1 MKAIEKGRV
10 IYAGIQ
16 KFVSFIMSVHFA
28 EVLQIFACIVCKIPV
43 MRQPLQ
49 ILFLILV
56 TDLPPSIAL
65 GFEPGE
71 ALTMKRA
78 PRPKTQPVVQG
89 WMWRGI
95 VANGVILTVCIFCTY
110 MLALWAYA
118 GAFLSEDITNPT
130 RESCAIWPESGAW
143 SPELKLDCGL
153 WIPCSNTL
161 GAANYDAGCAEW
173 TAQPAYVRADEKI
186 LANAAAATTGAT
198 GAIYQSHGNAACNIC
213 IETSIRRART
223 CAFIALVWAENF
235 RAFSSRSFEN
245 GVWVG
250 MFSNPSM
257 NKAILMAQISLYI
270 ALWLPGLNEVLGL
283 YVDEI
288 HGFGWAI
295 AIMGA
300 FSCLIGC
307 ECYKMIAKN
316 FIGKAELANYSDE
329 KEEQKRAQLRK
340 ELIHKDVDVKLMP

>member
-1 MKAIEKGRV
+1 
-10 IYAGIQ
+10 
-16 KFVSFIMSVHFA
+16 
-28 EVLQIFACIVCKIPV
+28 
-43 MRQPLQ
+43 
-49 ILFLILV
+49 
-56 TDLPPSIAL
+56 
-65 GFEPGE
+65 
-71 ALTMKRA
+71 
-78 PRPKTQPVVQG
+78 
-89 WMWRGI
+89 
-95 VANGVILTVCIFCTY
+95 
-110 MLALWAYA
+110 
-118 GAFLSEDITNPT
+118 
-130 RESCAIWPESGAW
+130 
-143 SPELKLDCGL
+143 
-153 WIPCSNTL
+153 
-161 GAANYDAGCAEW
+161 
-173 TAQPAYVRADEKI
+173 VRADEKI
-186 LANAAAATTGAT
+186 LADAAAATTGAT

-340 ELIHKDVDVKLMP
+340 ELILKDVDVKLMP